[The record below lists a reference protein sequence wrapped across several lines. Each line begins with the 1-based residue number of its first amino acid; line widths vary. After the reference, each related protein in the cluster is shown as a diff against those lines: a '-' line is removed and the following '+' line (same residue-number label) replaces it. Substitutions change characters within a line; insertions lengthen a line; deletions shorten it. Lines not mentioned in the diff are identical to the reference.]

1 MKKVILFLSLMIVL
15 SCKPQKISKTV
26 IPTVDSK
33 FEKFDVEA
41 FKSNAVRGT
50 HFMITN
56 VYTLRQD
63 KQSKGYLQGEYI
75 NSSFFKLNKFF
86 YSDGNIES
94 KGLLFN
100 EGSPIGIWYYF
111 DESGKLVKEENTDEG
126 YGFTPEKVV
135 RYCEKNKIELPKGYH
150 ESGFYTQVRK
160 ETFNGKKV
168 WVIKYQDPAK
178 PAYTNYS
185 KNGYEYEIVLFET
198 VILDGQ
204 TGKVLKVIPS
214 DNFNPD

>member
-1 MKKVILFLSLMIVL
+1 MKKVMLFLSLMIVL
-15 SCKPQKISKTV
+15 SCKPQKISKTI
-26 IPTVDSK
+26 IPTVDNK
-33 FEKFDVEA
+33 FEKITRIINESRTDEIIDNKHIIYTSASSGFDV
-41 FKSNAVRGT
+41 
-50 HFMITN
+50 
-56 VYTLRQD
+56 VYYGKD
-63 KQSKGYLQGEYI
+63 KYFSVVKNYYPSKNIQ
-75 NSSFFKLNKFF
+75 NK
-86 YSDGNIES
+86 GAE
-94 KGLLFN
+94 FN
-100 EGSPIGIWYYF
+100 EGSQVGIWYYF

-126 YGFTPEKVV
+126 YDFTPEKVV

-160 ETFNGKKV
+160 ETLNGQRV

-204 TGKVLKVIPS
+204 TGKVLKIIPS
-214 DNFNPD
+214 DNFKSD

>member
-1 MKKVILFLSLMIVL
+1 ML
-15 SCKPQKISKTV
+15 
-26 IPTVDSK
+26 PTVDSK

-50 HFMITN
+50 YFIMTN
-56 VYTLRQD
+56 VCTLRQD

-100 EGSPIGIWYYF
+100 EGSQVGIWYYF

-135 RYCEKNKIELPKGYH
+135 GYCEKNKIELPKGYH

-160 ETFNGKKV
+160 EILNGKKV
-168 WVIKYQDPAK
+168 WVIKYLIPGGDIQR
-178 PAYTNYS
+178 
-185 KNGYEYEIVLFET
+185 V
-198 VILDGQ
+198 VLDGQ
-204 TGKVLKVIPS
+204 TGKELEKKVVPFVS
-214 DNFNPD
+214 S